1 MQLLGSI
8 FTIVQIAGSYYR
20 RFLLC
25 SYEFKGMNRGFLGK
39 DEKVSPCPWCVFY
52 LLLDY
57 TLFIACCIRDF
68 KFFRVIYIEYLWF
81 VYY

>member
-1 MQLLGSI
+1 
-8 FTIVQIAGSYYR
+8 
-20 RFLLC
+20 
-25 SYEFKGMNRGFLGK
+25 MNTGFLGK
-39 DEKVSPCPWCVFY
+39 DEKVSSCLWCVVY

-81 VYY
+81 VSYY